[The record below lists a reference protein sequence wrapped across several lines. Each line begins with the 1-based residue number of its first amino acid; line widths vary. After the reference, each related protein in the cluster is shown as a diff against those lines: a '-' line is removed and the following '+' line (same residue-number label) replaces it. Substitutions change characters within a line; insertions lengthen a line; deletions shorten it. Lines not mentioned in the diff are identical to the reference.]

1 MGFLDKLVSRV
12 VNTAVSTAVD
22 TAVDN
27 VMDSLFGKNEPD
39 ETKAPAGKG
48 NTARENRAATKQEN
62 NSGERLLRQRIEE
75 IAARE
80 QPEYE
85 LRQRVPSSE
94 VAAPEGAREFFDYG
108 FYQNGLLVA
117 VIMIL
122 EHNNAYKY
130 KEVRLAQQACH
141 ERQVEYMNFMSY
153 MMNRPEYIS
162 QRLKEHL
169 R

>member
-1 MGFLDKLVSRV
+1 MGFLDSLIRKA
-12 VNTAVSTAVD
+12 VNTAVDMAI
-22 TAVDN
+22 DN
-27 VMDSLFGKNEPD
+27 VKDAMLGKQEPD
-39 ETKAPAGKG
+39 VVKAPAGRG
-48 NTARENRAATKQEN
+48 DTARENKAATKQEN

-80 QPEYE
+80 QTAYE

-108 FYQNGLLVA
+108 FYQNGMLVA

-122 EHNNAYKY
+122 EHNNAYNLKA
-130 KEVRLAQQACH
+130 VRLARQACH
-141 ERQVEYMNFMSY
+141 ERQVEYMNFMAY

>member
-1 MGFLDKLVSRV
+1 MGFLNNLICKA
-12 VNTAVSTAVD
+12 VNIV
-22 TAVDN
+22 
-27 VMDSLFGKNEPD
+27 KQEPD
-39 ETKAPAGKG
+39 VVKPSAGRVD
-48 NTARENRAATKQEN
+48 TARENKAATKQAN

-80 QPEYE
+80 QTAYE

-108 FYQNGLLVA
+108 FYQNGMLVA

-122 EHNNAYKY
+122 EHNNAYNL
-130 KEVRLAQQACH
+130 ESVRLAQQACH
-141 ERQVEYMNFMSY
+141 ERQVDYMNFMSY

>member
-1 MGFLDKLVSRV
+1 MGFLDSLIRKA
-12 VNTAVSTAVD
+12 VNTAVDMAM
-22 TAVDN
+22 DN
-27 VMDSLFGKNEPD
+27 VKDAVRGKQEPD
-39 ETKAPAGKG
+39 GVKAPAGKVD
-48 NTARENRAATKQEN
+48 TARENKAATKQAN

-80 QPEYE
+80 QTAYE

-94 VAAPEGAREFFDYG
+94 VAAPEGARAFFDYG
-108 FYQNGLLVA
+108 FYQNGMLVA

-122 EHNNAYKY
+122 EHNNAYNL

>member
-1 MGFLDKLVSRV
+1 MGFLDRLVRRV
-12 VNTAVSTAVD
+12 VNTAVDA
-22 TAVDN
+22 AVDN
-27 VMDSLFGKNEPD
+27 VMDSVLGKNEPGAA
-39 ETKAPAGKG
+39 KAPAGKG

-80 QPEYE
+80 QPGYE

-108 FYQNGLLVA
+108 FYQNGMLVA

-122 EHNNAYKY
+122 EHSNAYNL

>member
-1 MGFLDKLVSRV
+1 MGFLDKLVRRV
-12 VNTAVSTAVD
+12 VNTAVDA
-22 TAVDN
+22 AVDN
-27 VMDSLFGKNEPD
+27 VMDSVFGKKESD
-39 ETKAPAGKG
+39 TRAPEGKG
-48 NTARENRAATKQEN
+48 DTARENRAATKQEN
-62 NSGERLLRQRIEE
+62 NSGEHLLRQRIEE

-80 QPEYE
+80 KPEYE
-85 LRQRVPSSE
+85 LRQRVPSTE
-94 VAAPEGAREFFDYG
+94 VAAPEEAREFFDYG
-108 FYQNGLLVA
+108 FYQNGQLVA

-122 EHNNAYKY
+122 EHSNAYNL
-130 KEVRLAQQACH
+130 KEVRLAQKACH

>member
-1 MGFLDKLVSRV
+1 MGFLDSLIRKA
-12 VNTAVSTAVD
+12 VNTAVDIAM
-22 TAVDN
+22 DN
-27 VMDSLFGKNEPD
+27 VKDAMLGKQEPD
-39 ETKAPAGKG
+39 VVKAPAGMVD
-48 NTARENRAATKQEN
+48 TARENKAATKQAN

-80 QPEYE
+80 QTAYE

-108 FYQNGLLVA
+108 FYQNGMLVA

-122 EHNNAYKY
+122 EHNNAYNLKA
-130 KEVRLAQQACH
+130 VRLAQQACH